1 MTFRSLEYNERNV
14 LVHGRPTSRD
24 SWFPGYA
31 WRIVSCARCYSHL
44 GWKFK
49 LVMRSGDA
57 ADADVDIDA
66 DASPSSPSSGHGG
79 GATAGDVDIDA
90 AGETTAAVGLVGSI
104 FEAGTTN
111 VALIDVEENE
121 EDLVSV
127 NDDDDDDD
135 DDDDGIDDDDDD
147 EDGLSYNTADA
158 EMDQEDTENQEED
171 LDESVPRVV
180 RRAVVFW

>member
-57 ADADVDIDA
+57 ADAA
-66 DASPSSPSSGHGG
+66 DASPSSPSPSSSGHGG
-79 GATAGDVDIDA
+79 GATAGDVDVDIDA
-90 AGETTAAVGLVGSI
+90 ADETTAAVGLVGSI

-127 NDDDDDDD
+127 NDDDDD

>member
-1 MTFRSLEYNERNV
+1 LCSVVHQTMTFRSLEYNEHNV
-14 LVHGRPTSRD
+14 VVHGRPTTRD

-49 LVMRSGDA
+49 LVMRAGDA
-57 ADADVDIDA
+57 AHAAA
-66 DASPSSPSSGHGG
+66 DASPSSSSRGG
-79 GATAGDVDIDA
+79 RDGDVDIDA
-90 AGETTAAVGLVGSI
+90 ADETTAAIGLMGSAI
-104 FEAGTTN
+104 EAGTTN
-111 VALIDVEENE
+111 GALIDVEENE
-121 EDLVSV
+121 DLGSV
-127 NDDDDDDD
+127 YDDHDDDDDDD
-135 DDDDGIDDDDDD
+135 DDEDDDDDD

-158 EMDQEDTENQEED
+158 EMDQEAAEYEEED